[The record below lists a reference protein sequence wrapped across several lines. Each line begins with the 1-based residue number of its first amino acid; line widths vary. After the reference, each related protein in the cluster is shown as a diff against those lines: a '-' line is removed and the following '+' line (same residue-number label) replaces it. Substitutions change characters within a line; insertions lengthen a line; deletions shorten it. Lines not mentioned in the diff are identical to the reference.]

1 MTTLVWTQEHFH
13 DALYELCE
21 LDYDAIEAYEAA
33 INRLDN
39 ADYRTK
45 LTEFKNDHQR
55 HVQELTSLLKSH
67 QAKVPDG
74 PSDKQLLAQGKVVL
88 ANMFGDEAILKA
100 MLSNEV
106 DTNTAYERVN
116 SHKNKWPD
124 SAEILSRGW
133 NDEKRH
139 KQWLDAIINTAK

>member
-1 MTTLVWTQEHFH
+1 MTTLVGTQEHFH

-55 HVQELTSLLKSH
+55 HVQEITSLLKSH

-74 PSDKQLLAQGKVVL
+74 PSAKQLLAQGKVVL

-106 DTNTAYERVN
+106 DTNTAYERMN
-116 SHKNKWPD
+116 SHKNKWPEA
-124 SAEILSRGW
+124 AEILSRGW